1 MKTEVITTMIAL
13 VFFVHFATTISPNT
27 QPSWLFSLLSLSL
40 AVAAVTVPFMVT
52 TTRHTRRIVGAAA
65 IIPGPRGWP
74 LARRRP
80 DGEVRGGGHE
90 SLAPESLPREH
101 GGQRVGLEG
110 AAVSEE
116 LGEMVREGYELV
128 GTFNLGDHYY
138 KTPWGLL
145 VDLWGLGPLC
155 GGLAARVRGY
165 FGKIIEER
173 RVAGDCHDR
182 DDLLSY
188 MFSLPEEEKLE
199 DSDVIAVL
207 WAGLYME
214 VQLRNP
220 NFLEIINNFLTMPFV
235 LKVKLFLHDGH
246 YACKEMIFRGV
257 DVVAILLE
265 WAMARMSLHPDI
277 QSKAHEEMDAAVGLR
292 RPVTDSDV
300 PNLPLLQWILKE
312 TLRMHPPGPLLS
324 WARLAVQDAQVG
336 KHVVPAGTT
345 AMVNVW
351 AISHDEAI
359 WGDPWVFRPERF
371 NADRSPRRSDFV
383 VTPVTLFAAEFGL
396 KVIPLLLLM
405 SDIIIKDL
413 HDRELKVTLWGQRG
427 KAFSVEN
434 LYDEADPRA
443 IVTLFVGCVPKEYQK
458 VVHVTANNACHWY
471 FNPPIAEAQ
480 PFYTRF
486 QGQRF
491 SIDIPAPPVEESPD
505 TQETIVIEHKT
516 LQELNEIDPYDF
528 PATTAASDPL
538 GTPLSVE
545 QLLNTTL
552 PAQDK
557 PDDTAGHCDPADPS
571 RSPPQDKTKAVKR
584 KLFDDQSTAEQD
596 GEESAELPEDIPQG
610 STAVADMDKEKS
622 KRNTHSQ
629 ETSDYQPKR
638 PKYQ

>member
-138 KTPWGLL
+138 KTPWGLM

-207 WAGLYME
+207 W
-214 VQLRNP
+214 
-220 NFLEIINNFLTMPFV
+220 
-235 LKVKLFLHDGH
+235 
-246 YACKEMIFRGV
+246 EMIFRGV

-359 WGDPWVFRPERF
+359 WGDPWVFRSERVCPGRMMGLATAQLWLGRLLKEYRWLPPPA
-371 NADRSPRRSDFV
+371 NKPVKLAECLRLSMEMKKPLVCRAVPRRRGG
-383 VTPVTLFAAEFGL
+383 PAA
-396 KVIPLLLLM
+396 
-405 SDIIIKDL
+405 
-413 HDRELKVTLWGQRG
+413 
-427 KAFSVEN
+427 A
-434 LYDEADPRA
+434 
-443 IVTLFVGCVPKEYQK
+443 
-458 VVHVTANNACHWY
+458 
-471 FNPPIAEAQ
+471 
-480 PFYTRF
+480 
-486 QGQRF
+486 
-491 SIDIPAPPVEESPD
+491 
-505 TQETIVIEHKT
+505 
-516 LQELNEIDPYDF
+516 
-528 PATTAASDPL
+528 
-538 GTPLSVE
+538 
-545 QLLNTTL
+545 
-552 PAQDK
+552 
-557 PDDTAGHCDPADPS
+557 
-571 RSPPQDKTKAVKR
+571 
-584 KLFDDQSTAEQD
+584 
-596 GEESAELPEDIPQG
+596 
-610 STAVADMDKEKS
+610 
-622 KRNTHSQ
+622 
-629 ETSDYQPKR
+629 
-638 PKYQ
+638 